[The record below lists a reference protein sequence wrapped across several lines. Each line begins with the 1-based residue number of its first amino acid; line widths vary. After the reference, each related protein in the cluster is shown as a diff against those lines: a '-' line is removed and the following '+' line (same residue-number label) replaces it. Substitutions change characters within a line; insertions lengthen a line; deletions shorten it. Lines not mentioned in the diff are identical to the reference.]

1 LQPLDPERVR
11 EWRHRRMLS
20 QQEVADRAGTSL
32 FTIQRIERGE
42 GNVRPKTGRAVAEA
56 LGVGVE
62 DLLPKAQAPLPFEE
76 PETRAG
82 ERRVPLSAEDK
93 LERLRALSAG
103 IKTSTAL
110 AAKSVQT
117 GLWLGGTTTE
127 DLQSLNALEAEW
139 GVSSEELLDALMAE
153 KPELADV
160 LDRMARRALEN
171 KATHRAEVSNAIE
184 HTGA

>member
-1 LQPLDPERVR
+1 MKQLARL
-11 EWRHRRMLS
+11 RRNKGFS
-20 QQEVADRAGTSL
+20 QRALAQESGVSPATIYELENDRRTANPSTL
-32 FTIQRIERGE
+32 R
-42 GNVRPKTGRAVAEA
+42 KLAEA
-56 LGVGVE
+56 LGVEVV
-62 DLLPKAQAPLPFEE
+62 DLLEEDVTPKESAPGFW
-76 PETRAG
+76 
-82 ERRVPLSAEDK
+82 RV
-93 LERLRALSAG
+93 RLRALSAG